1 MRSIRKPPEGGTQNM
16 NADLSNLIAGVESN
30 AAEARSK
37 FGALSKE
44 QLNWKPS
51 AEGWSV
57 GQCFDHLIKGD
68 DGILAKI
75 EPITE
80 GRHKPKFFER
90 VPFLPKLFGHFLLK
104 AVAPENPKK
113 MKNPAVIDPA
123 QSDIEAD
130 VVEKYLGVQKRAAAA
145 MQASGNVDLEKTVMT
160 SPVASF
166 ITYSVMDGYRVIVT
180 HDQRHLRQAERVMQT
195 EGFPK

>member
-1 MRSIRKPPEGGTQNM
+1 M
-16 NADLSNLIAGVESN
+16 NAALPELIAGVENNSAN
-30 AAEARSK
+30 ARAK

-51 AEGWSV
+51 AESWSV

-68 DGILAKI
+68 EGLLEKILPVI
-75 EPITE
+75 E
-80 GRHKPKFFER
+80 GRHKTTFFER
-90 VPFLPKLFGHFLLK
+90 LPFLPKFFGGFLLK

-123 QSDIEAD
+123 QSDIEAG
-130 VVEKYLGVQKRAAAA
+130 VVEKYLDIQKKASAA
-145 MQASGNVDLEKTVMT
+145 MQLSGNIDLEKAIMT

-180 HDQRHLRQAERVMQT
+180 HDKRHLLQAERVTQAD
-195 EGFPK
+195 GFPK